1 MISRS
6 ESPILSAVL
15 GSASVLWA
23 VSFLTREKSLSLFG
37 RVDVR
42 LDEPDRD
49 LRRSGGS

>member
-1 MISRS
+1 MSRS

-15 GSASVLWA
+15 GSASGLCA
-23 VSFLTREKSLSLFG
+23 VSFVTYENSLPLFG

-49 LRRSGGS
+49 LCSSGGS